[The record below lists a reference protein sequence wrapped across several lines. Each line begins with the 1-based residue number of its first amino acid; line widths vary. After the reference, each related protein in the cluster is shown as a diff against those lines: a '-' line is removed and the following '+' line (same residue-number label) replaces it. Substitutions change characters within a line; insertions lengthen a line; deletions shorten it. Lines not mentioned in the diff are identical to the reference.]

1 MLDIDPNERESNR
14 DRETKKNSIRRDME
28 SKRDGMRND
37 DEVNEQ
43 ERKRK
48 RE

>member
-14 DRETKKNSIRRDME
+14 GRETKKNSKRRDME
-28 SKRDGMRND
+28 SKRDGMRYEE
-37 DEVNEQ
+37 EVIEQ